1 MKRRSRPITFLLDT
15 GARRGEI
22 AGVRVID
29 IDFGVE
35 VALVLGKGRRER
47 TLPFGR
53 TTALALDR
61 HLRARARHKD
71 ATLPWS
77 TRISSATPLPI
88 SGSPKAAERPTS
100 CDWPA
105 GSPVQCCSAMAP
117 RRPTLAPARR
127 IAASPPLIGSSSTPT
142 GPRNLH
148 ACLTV
153 AAFDVNT
160 ERHSRWVSGNRM
172 GLTAQ
177 RH

>member
-22 AGVRVID
+22 AGLRVID
-29 IDFGVE
+29 IDFDVE

-47 TLPFGR
+47 ALPFGR
-53 TTALALDR
+53 TDLMRLAGWKS
-61 HLRARARHKD
+61 RAMLQRYGASAAD
-71 ATLPWS
+71 A
-77 TRISSATPLPI
+77 
-88 SGSPKAAERPTS
+88 
-100 CDWPA
+100 
-105 GSPVQCCSAMAP
+105 
-117 RRPTLAPARR
+117 LAPARR

-142 GPRNLH
+142 GLRNLH